1 MPFADSDANEEA
13 EEVEEIP
20 PSIQKSPP
28 RKRSAVSKFLP
39 MFSDYNRDVRE
50 ETNAGELDDFIVP
63 DNEEEEE
70 AEEEGSESDGS

>member
-1 MPFADSDANEEA
+1 
-13 EEVEEIP
+13 
-20 PSIQKSPP
+20 
-28 RKRSAVSKFLP
+28 